1 MDVTRGCALLAALAP
16 ALTGC
21 GAGYL
26 LQAAGGQLAVV
37 SQRQPIERVIA
48 DPATPEPLRGRL
60 EVLREARAFAS
71 RELGLPDN
79 RSYTTYTE
87 LDRPYVVWSV
97 VATPELSVEPLQWC
111 FPVVGCVAYRG
122 YFREQAA
129 EEFAD
134 DLRRR
139 GHDARVGGVPA
150 YSTLGRFADP
160 LLSTMLRSGDD
171 EVVGTLFHEL
181 AHQVAYLPGDSA
193 FNEAFAVAVEQEG
206 LARWLRS
213 RGRPQDIQRHAARMA
228 RQRELVGLLRVRRE
242 RLAALYAGPG
252 DPAAQR
258 AGKAAEFAALA
269 DELRAFA
276 ARHGTAV
283 PFADRLEQGL
293 NNADLA
299 AVATYWDC
307 VPAFERLLA
316 EEGGDLARFYARTRA
331 LADRPREVR
340 GRWCPSGG
348 ATP

>member
-1 MDVTRGCALLAALAP
+1 VDVTRACALLAALAP
-16 ALTGC
+16 ALSGC

-26 LQAAGGQLAVV
+26 LQAAGGQFEVV
-37 SQRQPIERVIA
+37 SGRRPIERVIA
-48 DPATPEPLRGRL
+48 DPATPQPLRGRL
-60 EVLREARAFAS
+60 EVLRDARAFAS
-71 RELGLPDN
+71 QELGLPDN

-129 EEFAD
+129 EDFAAG
-134 DLRRR
+134 LRRG

-160 LLSTMLRSGDD
+160 LLSTMLRYGDD

-193 FNEAFAVAVEQEG
+193 FNEAFAVAVEHEG
-206 LARWLRS
+206 LSRWLRA
-213 RGRPQDIQRHAARMA
+213 RGRPQDLERHSARIA
-228 RQRELVGLLRVRRE
+228 RQRELLALLRARRE
-242 RLAALYAGPG
+242 RLAALYSGPG
-252 DPAAQR
+252 DPAAKR

-276 ARHGTAV
+276 TRHGSAV
-283 PFADRLEQGL
+283 PFAERLERGL

-307 VPAFERLLA
+307 VPAFERLLDG
-316 EEGGDLARFYARTRA
+316 EGGDLARFYARVRA
-331 LADRPREVR
+331 LVERPRDVR